1 MPILRS
7 LARGLDTGMDSY
19 VRQRLL
25 NREREDKQDIIDKEQ
40 KRYEA
45 QRELEAN
52 KYAEQRLTQ
61 QLELAI
67 GANNAPAIETVM
79 GQMGEIG
86 MLPPHPGPIT
96 VPGLPSFP
104 MRGDP
109 KSPTNLLMAR
119 ASEDPEMAQ
128 LIQGRG
134 ATEPTVDNRHPLT
147 RGLTEKA
154 KIYQQ
159 NQELQSR
166 SGEITLEQ
174 QEMELRDAINR
185 TGSGEIKMFGKA
197 PYVVYPPTE
206 PGGQERIEP
215 VSDELLAIFKQNSP
229 SSKRIFVNT
238 TTGAMVSVDPLTGK
252 TTTTIIPDVVKA
264 RETFEKRGADLYK
277 ERQELHDELV
287 TGRQKLRYTN
297 KLQFAGI
304 QNAVE
309 LTTLLPARI
318 MKGELTP
325 EDAITVINAAFSI
338 YGPSQVSSASREALL
353 AMVNDFDRLPLRF
366 SATENNKLTG
376 AYYIQ
381 TASDR
386 LLKLLKKPEVRE
398 YVGRI
403 EGSIQSIE
411 NILTGEATA
420 PDDLVEFDALLQDLK
435 KGIIYA
441 RSGAQV
447 SELEFASYDRMLGTN
462 FKDPNALEI
471 RIMEAAKKSQIDREA
486 IYRTELNRIHR
497 EDPVAIAKDWSSV
510 PTLFSTAAPQQI
522 IVEEEGGDD
531 TNEWSFG
538 NEDVTED

>member
-1 MPILRS
+1 
-7 LARGLDTGMDSY
+7 MDSY

-45 QRELEAN
+45 QRELAAN

-96 VPGLPSFP
+96 VPGLPPLP

-109 KSPTNLLMAR
+109 KSTTNLLMAN

-147 RGLTEKA
+147 IGLTEKA

-185 TGSGEIKMFGKA
+185 TGSGEIKMFGKT
-197 PYVVYPPTE
+197 PFVVYPPTE
-206 PGGQERIEP
+206 PGSLERIEP
-215 VSDELLAIFKQNSP
+215 VSDELLAIFKQNNP
-229 SSKRIFVNT
+229 SSDRIFVNT
-238 TTGAMVSVDPLTGK
+238 SAGVMVSVDPNTNK
-252 TTTTIIPDVVKA
+252 VTTTVLPEVIKA
-264 RETFEKRGADLYK
+264 QEAVTLRQIEAHGKKQELSHGFLQERTK
-277 ERQELHDELV
+277 ERQA
-287 TGRQKLRYTN
+287 N
-297 KLQFAGI
+297 KLEFAGI

-309 LTTLLPARI
+309 LTTKLPAQI

-325 EDAITVINAAFSI
+325 ADAITVINAASSI
-338 YGPSQVSSASREALL
+338 YGPSQVSSSSREALL

-447 SELEFASYDRMLGTN
+447 SAEEFKSYDMMLGTN

-486 IYRTELNRIHR
+486 IYRNELDRLHR
-497 EDPVAIAKDWSSV
+497 GDPVAIAKDWSRV